1 MFFNSNSYVELNEAS
16 SKSLL
21 ANVLDIND
29 DFGVINKQKNLK
41 LNKLP
46 NEFITSY
53 DSAEHNFLKRDN
65 SSLSSESITSRQEMN
80 SLKTN
85 LNSILSEIK
94 FITRKVKDDETDEF
108 RSLHWKFAAMVID
121 RLCMVFFTVATLVST
136 SVILFSSKNF
146 FKFK

>member
-121 RLCMVFFTVATLVST
+121 RLCMVFFTVATLFST